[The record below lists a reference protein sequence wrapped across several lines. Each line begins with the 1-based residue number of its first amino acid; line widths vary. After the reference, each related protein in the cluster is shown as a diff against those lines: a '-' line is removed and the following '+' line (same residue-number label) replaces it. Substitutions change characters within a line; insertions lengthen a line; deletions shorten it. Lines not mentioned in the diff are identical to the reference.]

1 MTGLDRSMRATVGPF
16 PGLAQAP
23 GARAGLY
30 PESLTVARLN
40 APLPPAAS
48 PGDEFAWHAETVH
61 LLVLSRT
68 GAILRWNPSAAA
80 GLAPHGV
87 LREGEPVWGL
97 LAGNSAS
104 LLRECLEQAG
114 TGAVRCLLTFT
125 DAERFAHTLSCS
137 LHPRG
142 DTVYLFAEHCT
153 ANERRMNEE
162 LIALTNELAETNRER
177 ARLNARLERT
187 LAELEASHWHIR
199 KFQEH
204 LPICSVCHKVATGKR
219 DDAGWESLVMFLA
232 NNGLFMSHGYCPE
245 CETAAFAEVDG
256 AIPPVPSPAER
267 RARKTGPGR

>member
-1 MTGLDRSMRATVGPF
+1 VTGPDRSARAAAGPLSR
-16 PGLAQAP
+16 LAQA
-23 GARAGLY
+23 AATSAGLY
-30 PESLTVARLN
+30 PESLSVARSD
-40 APLPPAAS
+40 APLPPAVS

-68 GAILRWNPSAAA
+68 GAILRWNGAAAA

-104 LLRECLEQAG
+104 LLRECLERAG
-114 TGAVRCLLTFT
+114 TGPVRCLLTFT
-125 DAERFAHTLSCS
+125 DGERFAHTLSCS

-142 DTVYLFAEHCT
+142 DTVYLFGEHGA
-153 ANERRMNEE
+153 ANERRMNTE
-162 LIALTNELAETNRER
+162 LMALTNELAETSRER
-177 ARLNARLERT
+177 ARLNARLEKT
-187 LAELEASHWHIR
+187 LADLEASHWHIR

-219 DDAGWESLVMFLA
+219 DDAGWESLMMFLA

-245 CETAAFAEVDG
+245 CEAAAFAELDEAV
-256 AIPPVPSPAER
+256 PPDRSR
-267 RARKTGPGR
+267 